1 MQTLNYQ
8 FFFASK
14 LLQNI
19 EYKYDGDDDDDDER
33 DNDVIK
39 NRESVSFVI
48 IKLNFCSL
56 YIYIYYHTVLLSVAA
71 FNFVSTLCRIDLK
84 RSNLFWF

>member
-56 YIYIYYHTVLLSVAA
+56 PYTYTYIITQFCYRSLPSILSRHCVG
-71 FNFVSTLCRIDLK
+71 SI
-84 RSNLFWF
+84 